1 MQEFQALEKRIERY
15 SKMNGRE
22 IITERVNRIAILRF
36 NRPLVHNA
44 LNAAMFT
51 QLEKALNEVENDSG
65 IRVVIFTGS
74 GDKSFIAGSDIKELR
89 HRNPSTGI
97 EASTEKQ
104 SILNRIEGFQIP
116 SIAAINGYAFG
127 FGFELTLSCT
137 LRLVSEKATLG
148 QLDINL
154 GIIPGA
160 GATQRLPRL
169 IGKAK
174 ASELILMGRIISAED
189 AFRIGLVNKVVQHK
203 MLMEE
208 TLLWAEELAGKSP
221 VAMKYALTAI
231 NQGIGVVDLATGLN
245 IESQC
250 LGACYASPD
259 SQEGL
264 KAFLEKRKP
273 KFGDD

>member
-1 MQEFQALEKRIERY
+1 
-15 SKMNGRE
+15 MNGKE
-22 IITERVNRIAILRF
+22 IITEKVNRVAILRF

-44 LNAAMFT
+44 LNAAMFK

-65 IRVVIFTGS
+65 TRVVIFTGS

-89 HRNPSTGI
+89 QRNPLTGI
-97 EASTEKQ
+97 EASIERQ

-127 FGFELTLSCT
+127 FGFELALSCT
-137 LRLVSEKATLG
+137 LRLASEKASLG

-174 ASELILMGRIISAED
+174 ASELILMGRIIPAED
-189 AFRIGLVNKVVQHK
+189 ALRIGLVNKVVHHEI
-203 MLMEE
+203 LMEE
-208 TLLWAEELAGKSP
+208 SLRWAEELAEKSP

-231 NQGIGVVDLATGLN
+231 NQGMGADLATGLK

-273 KFGDD
+273 KFGED

>member
-1 MQEFQALEKRIERY
+1 
-15 SKMNGRE
+15 MNGKE
-22 IITERVNRIAILRF
+22 IITEKVNRVAILRF

-44 LNAAMFT
+44 LNAAMFK

-65 IRVVIFTGS
+65 TRVVIFTGS

-89 HRNPSTGI
+89 QRNPLTGI
-97 EASTEKQ
+97 EASIERQ

-127 FGFELTLSCT
+127 FGFELALSCT
-137 LRLVSEKATLG
+137 LRLASGKASLG

-174 ASELILMGRIISAED
+174 ASELILMGRIIPAED
-189 AFRIGLVNKVVQHK
+189 AFRIGLVNKVVHHEI
-203 MLMEE
+203 LMEE
-208 TLLWAEELAGKSP
+208 SLRWAEELAEKSP

-231 NQGIGVVDLATGLN
+231 NQGMGADLATGLK

-250 LGACYASPD
+250 LGACYASPE

-273 KFGDD
+273 KFGED